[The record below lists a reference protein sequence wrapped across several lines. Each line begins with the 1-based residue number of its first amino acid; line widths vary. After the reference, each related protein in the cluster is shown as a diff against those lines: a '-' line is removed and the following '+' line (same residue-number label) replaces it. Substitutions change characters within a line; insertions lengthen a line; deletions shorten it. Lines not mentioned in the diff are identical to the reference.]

1 VAEPTP
7 PPANGNGNSIV
18 RIVSQP
24 EGALVLIDG
33 RPVGRTP
40 HELQVMAS
48 GQGFF
53 RDPISVRVRFL
64 ADSPGSESVTVQE
77 NFTTLERVPATIL
90 FTPQGAQRVAR

>member
-1 VAEPTP
+1 M
-7 PPANGNGNSIV
+7 ANGNGNAIWTV

-24 EGALVLIDG
+24 EGAIVLVDG

-53 RDPISVRVRFL
+53 REPLAVRVRFL
-64 ADSPGSESVTVQE
+64 ANSPGGESVTVQE